1 MKKRLIF
8 IIVLGILTVN
18 CGNSSNPE
26 TPNTPAGGGGHL
38 IIPTKNQ

>member
-26 TPNTPAGGGGHL
+26 TPNTPAGGHL